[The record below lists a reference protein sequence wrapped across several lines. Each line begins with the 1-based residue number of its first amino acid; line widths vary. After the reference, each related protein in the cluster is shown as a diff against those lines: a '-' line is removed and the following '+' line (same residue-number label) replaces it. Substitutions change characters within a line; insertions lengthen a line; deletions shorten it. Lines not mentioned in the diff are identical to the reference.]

1 MSVIAEA
8 RPAPGL
14 SARAPGLLLPLADF
28 AHGLDLAQVP
38 AEVLDQS
45 RLNILDTLG
54 CIVAGIGE
62 ADSRNIA
69 ASERRALRGP
79 TAQVFGHAERFP
91 VEVAAR
97 LNSYF
102 GDVSEHND
110 LVGSHAS
117 IATLPSALAV
127 ADQCGKGGADLL
139 RAYIAGTE
147 IVTRLYTAYY
157 AWKKSYMDVGIAPP
171 GIINTIGSAA
181 GAAMLM
187 GLDHAATLEAMA
199 IGGGLAGWCPVGA
212 VYDDG
217 ASVKP
222 LLHGA
227 WPAGIAVLAA
237 RYAAGGMTGPVAV
250 LESPMGLFATLAT
263 HYEADAIIRPGMWHL
278 ANPRRK
284 YHAACGYTHAGTDA
298 LVALHRQLGGTV
310 LAAAREIV
318 IHVPFYTHRAVAKSA
333 PPATP
338 TEARFH
344 LPFAAALAALG
355 EDGVRPEHGRD
366 VAQWLA
372 RADLRAMLAKIRIV
386 VDERFTH
393 YEQCAVDVITADG
406 RTVHHEGVPPR
417 GAPANPMTADMVIA
431 KFRANVAGL
440 LTDAEADD
448 YIAMIREIERLP
460 DCNALY
466 RPFARL
472 AAAR

>member
-1 MSVIAEA
+1 MSVLAEVRA
-8 RPAPGL
+8 VEGR
-14 SARAPGLLLPLADF
+14 SARNPGLLLPLADF
-28 AHGLDLAQVP
+28 AHGLDLSRVP
-38 AEVLDQS
+38 PIILEQA
-45 RLNILDTLG
+45 RLSILDTIG
-54 CIVAGIGE
+54 CIAAGMAE
-62 ADSRNIA
+62 ADSRNILD
-69 ASERRALRGP
+69 SERRALRGP
-79 TAQVFGHAERFP
+79 SARIFGQDERFP

-97 LNSYF
+97 VNAYF

-117 IATLPSALAV
+117 IATLPAAMAV
-127 ADQCGKGGADLL
+127 ADQCRSSGADLL

-157 AWKKSYMDVGIAPP
+157 AWKKPYMDVGIAPP
-171 GIINTIGSAA
+171 GIINTIGAAA
-181 GAAMLM
+181 GNAMLM
-187 GLDHAATLEAMA
+187 GLDHAGTLEAMA

-222 LLHGA
+222 LLHGG
-227 WPAGIAVLAA
+227 WPAGIAVLSA

-263 HYEADAIIRPGMWHL
+263 HFEPASIIDPGVWHL

-298 LVALHRQLGGTV
+298 LVALHWSLGGQA
-310 LAAAREIV
+310 LADAREIL
-318 IHVPFYTHRAVAKSA
+318 IHVPFYTHRAVAKDQ
-333 PPATP
+333 PPATS

-344 LPFAAALAALG
+344 LPYAAALAALG

-372 RADLRAMLAKIRIV
+372 RDDLRAMLAKIRVV

-393 YEQCAVDVITADG
+393 YEQCAVDVVMADG
-406 RTVHHEGVPPR
+406 QSVHHEGKPPR

-431 KFRANVAGL
+431 KFRSNVSGL
-440 LTDAEADD
+440 LSDAEADA
-448 YIAMIREIERLP
+448 YVAMITSIETLP
-460 DCNALY
+460 DCDALY
-466 RPFARL
+466 RPFDHV
-472 AAAR
+472 AAR